1 MSGAGLRFTSIL
13 GNERSVVTTRGGVML
28 EHLTLDMLAYGRQK
42 PAVSHFVAMIF
53 KKILAEQLTHFI
65 RYLL

>member
-1 MSGAGLRFTSIL
+1 
-13 GNERSVVTTRGGVML
+13 
-28 EHLTLDMLAYGRQK
+28 MLACGRQK
-42 PAVSHFVAMIF
+42 PAFSHFVAMIF